1 MIEALSN
8 ICWAEGLKLRRSRA
22 LLMSIVATAMVPLAA
37 AILALRGAWPAYLIM
52 MEGASAIGGLIIYS
66 LLMIW
71 IFGREHTDHTSKEL
85 LTMPVPR
92 EMLAAGKILV
102 ASLWCLLLQCGSFVL
117 GLALG
122 ACLGLPSWSLEAFQF
137 CMVRIS
143 VIGVLSIC
151 LSIPFGFV
159 ANLSRG
165 TMAAVGALFL
175 VLFFASIM
183 IFLGWGAYFPWA
195 IPTLYSGS
203 IMAPGALPGG
213 FGFALVIL
221 TGIGGCLGSMA
232 WLHWADQR

>member
-22 LLMSIVATAMVPLAA
+22 PKMSLVAMAMVPFAA
-37 AILALRGAWPAYLIM
+37 AILALRGNWSAYLVM
-52 MEGASAIGGLIIYS
+52 LEGASAVGGLICFS

-71 IFGREHTDHTSKEL
+71 IFGREHADHTSKEL
-85 LTMPVPR
+85 LTLPVPR
-92 EMLAAGKILV
+92 ELLAAGKILV
-102 ASLWCLLLQCGSFVL
+102 ASLWCLILLGGMLVL

-122 ACLGLPSWSLEAFQF
+122 ACLGLPNWSMEAFHS
-137 CMVRIS
+137 CIARIFQ
-143 VIGVLSIC
+143 IGGLSIC
-151 LSIPFGFV
+151 LAIPFGFV

-175 VLFFASIM
+175 VLFFAAVL

-195 IPTLYSGS
+195 VPTLYSGAITVS
-203 IMAPGALPGG
+203 GALPGS
-213 FGFALVIL
+213 LSLSSVLL
-221 TGIGGCLGSMA
+221 TGVGGCLSSMA